1 MKKEPTVTEVKSF
14 LNEQGV
20 NSKFLEVSCKLDTFD
35 SFDIYVTIKD
45 SDISINKI
53 KSLIVTEFGY
63 NPIVSYDPNVRKRNN
78 IVTSDVLKGLK
89 VSVEDITY
97 QK

>member
-14 LNEQGV
+14 LNKQGV

-35 SFDIYVTIKD
+35 CFDIYVTIKD

-53 KSLIVTEFGY
+53 KNLIVTEFGY
-63 NPIVSYDPNVRKRNN
+63 NPIVSYDPNVQKRNN